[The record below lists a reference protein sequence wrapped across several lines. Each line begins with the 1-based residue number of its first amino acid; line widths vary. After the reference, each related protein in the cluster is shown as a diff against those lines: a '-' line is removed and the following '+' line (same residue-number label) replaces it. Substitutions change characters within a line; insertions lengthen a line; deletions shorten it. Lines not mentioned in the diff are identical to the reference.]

1 MIYFVNLEASSLGR
15 GSFPIEV
22 AWVNEDGQGESYLI
36 RPAEGWLTPAAGN
49 PAWSPQSERTH
60 GIALAALLEHGVPHA
75 RCQHGRAGA
84 DPAPGDRLL

>member
-1 MIYFVNLEASSLGR
+1 MIYFVDFEASSLR
-15 GSFPIEV
+15 SGSFPIEV

-36 RPAEGWLTPAAGN
+36 RPAEGWN
-49 PAWSPQSERTH
+49 PEWSPQSERTH